1 MKKLLLITTT
11 LFLTTQVFSQDKD
24 FTLSNVQ
31 SSSGKFVF
39 YNKEPYDAYTKAF
52 YFPNPLPDIE
62 TAPISEIYAACIKN
76 AMKESGLQGGEPFD
90 AVVVSDV
97 DAVTDGKPRAKAIK
111 FKEISAKNSLAKI
124 GTVYLGVYIFDRTCI
139 PVNEHDYI
147 ATVNVRWH
155 KKDGQEEKAFLEI
168 IERSKKKY
176 PNFDGL
182 IFKDEKSADLIKFRG
197 LEKSGGGF
205 RVGDKAI
212 YSSGTKPNYGEI
224 VQLDN
229 TKGTAS
235 FKYYDEYGDEKIKN
249 LDYTKLSALS
259 KEKYDEFIAQQN
271 IELAKH
277 KFTNGEK
284 VSWTDGKNP
293 LYGEVVS
300 LNTKSHDATV
310 KSLNKYGEDKNATV
324 DFLKVDKLD
333 DTRFEELRKKELEV
347 IKKHQFETGQKVSF
361 VKDKKSRCGEVV
373 NINNKSHTATIKYLG
388 IYAEDKTS
396 EEEYFDVEK
405 ISDEKYEEETNKQKK
420 DALQYKF
427 DVGEKVVW
435 KKGSLLGMK
444 SEAIN
449 AEIVS
454 LNELEHK
461 ATVKYTNKD
470 NVEKQETAS
479 YLDLS
484 KVK

>member
-1 MKKLLLITTT
+1 MKINLLLII
-11 LFLTTQVFSQDKD
+11 LLIFSNQVFSQDKD
-24 FTLSNVQ
+24 YSLANVQ

-39 YNKEPYDAYTKAF
+39 YNKEPFDAYTKAF
-52 YFPNPLPDIE
+52 YFPNDG
-62 TAPISEIYAACIKN
+62 ADSEIMSPKDFNASCIKN

-90 AVVVSDV
+90 AVI
-97 DAVTDGKPRAKAIK
+97 VTDGEPRAKAIK
-111 FKEISAKNSLAKI
+111 FKEVSTKNSLAKI
-124 GTVYLGVYIFDRTCI
+124 GTIYLGVYIFDRTCM
-139 PVNEHDYI
+139 PVSEYDYI
-147 ATVNVRWH
+147 ATMNVRWH
-155 KKDGQEEKAFLEI
+155 KKDGQQEKAFLEI

-176 PNFDGL
+176 TNFDGL

-205 RVGDKAI
+205 RVGDFAI
-212 YSSGTKPNYGEI
+212 FASGSTPMYGEI
-224 VQLDN
+224 VRLDN
-229 TKGTAS
+229 TKGDAG

-249 LDYTKLSALS
+249 IVYTKLTALS
-259 KEKYDEFIAQQN
+259 KEKYDGFIAKQN
-271 IELAKH
+271 TETAKH

-293 LYGEVVS
+293 LYGEVVN
-300 LNTKSHDATV
+300 LNTKSHDATI
-310 KSLNKYGEDKNATV
+310 KSLNKFGEDKNTTI
-324 DFLKVDKLD
+324 DFLKIDKLD
-333 DTRFEELRKKELEV
+333 DSRFEELRKKELEE

-361 VKDKKSRCGEVV
+361 VKDKKSKCGEVV
-373 NINNKSHTATIKYLG
+373 NINNKNHTATIKYLG
-388 IYAEDKTS
+388 VFAEDKTS
-396 EEEYFDVEK
+396 EEAYFDVEK
-405 ISDEKYEEETNKQKK
+405 ISDEKFEEETNKQKK
-420 DALQYKF
+420 EALQYKF

-454 LNELEHK
+454 LNELDHK
-461 ATVKYTNKD
+461 ATVKYINKD
-470 NVEKQETAS
+470 NLEKQETVS

>member
-11 LFLTTQVFSQDKD
+11 VLFTTQVFSQDSD

-31 SSSGKFVF
+31 QASGKYIF
-39 YNKEPYDAYTKAF
+39 YNTEPNDANTKAF
-52 YFPNPLPDIE
+52 YFPNPLPDDE
-62 TAPISEIYAACIKN
+62 TTPLNVIYATCIKN

-90 AVVVSDV
+90 AVVV
-97 DAVTDGKPRAKAIK
+97 TDGEPRAKAIK
-111 FKEISAKNSLAKI
+111 FTTISKKNSLAKI
-124 GTVYLGVYIFDRTCI
+124 GIIKLGVYIFFACEPAND
-139 PVNEHDYI
+139 HDYI
-147 ATVNVRWH
+147 ATINVRYH
-155 KKDGQEEKAFLEI
+155 RKPDQAEKAYLEI

-182 IFKDEKSADLIKFRG
+182 IFKDDLKSADLIKFRG

-212 YSSGTKPNYGEI
+212 YSSGSKPNYGEI
-224 VQLDN
+224 AQLDN

-235 FKYYDEYGDEKIKN
+235 FKYNDEYGDEKIKN

-271 IELAKH
+271 IEIAKH
-277 KFTNGEK
+277 RFTNGEK

-310 KSLNKYGEDKNATV
+310 KSLNKYGEDKNATI

-333 DTRFEELRKKELEV
+333 DARFEELRKKELEV

-361 VKDKKSRCGEVV
+361 IRDKKSRCGEVV

-405 ISDEKYEEETNKQKK
+405 ISDEKYEEETSKQKK

-435 KKGSLLGMK
+435 KKGSLMGMK